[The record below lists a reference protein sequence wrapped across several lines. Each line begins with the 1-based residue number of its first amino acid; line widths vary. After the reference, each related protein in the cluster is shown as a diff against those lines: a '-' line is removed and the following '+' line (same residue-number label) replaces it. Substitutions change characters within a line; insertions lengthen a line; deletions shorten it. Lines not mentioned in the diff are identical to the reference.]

1 MSIFFRMSSIQLS
14 DIIYVAIL
22 FTQYGMTTPYSRP
35 KFNDHFKA
43 DFSGKFEFEENIVL
57 HFLSNVMNNI
67 QKSLVSCTISKRSIN
82 VTFSVE

>member
-1 MSIFFRMSSIQLS
+1 MSIFFRMFSIQVT
-14 DIIYVAIL
+14 DIIYVAIF
-22 FTQYGMTTPYSRP
+22 FTQYSMTTPYSR
-35 KFNDHFKA
+35 FNSKDHFKR

-67 QKSLVSCTISKRSIN
+67 QKVPCTISKTSIN